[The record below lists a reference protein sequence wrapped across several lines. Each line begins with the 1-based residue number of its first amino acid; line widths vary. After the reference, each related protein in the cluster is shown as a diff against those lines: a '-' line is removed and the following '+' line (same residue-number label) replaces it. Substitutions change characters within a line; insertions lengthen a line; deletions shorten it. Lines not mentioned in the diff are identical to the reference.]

1 MAAAGHQTLCSWA
14 IFSNLDITDT
24 LHEALSHLPFK
35 MSHCKSKTECTP
47 HLQHNFMAY
56 TTTGATKAYLV
67 LCMSET
73 VLVTSNNYLRSSD
86 LHAQRENHVDCSC
99 TICFWSNMVDTRSLV
114 NFQSR
119 ITSVFHILLFCL
131 VPQNLSAQWSSKRI
145 NDEYSVLSQTLKIPR
160 ARQVKREGTFQTVR
174 CSSLRKL
181 STTPWYISSII
192 WAVPSTQK
200 LLAMRS

>member
-145 NDEYSVLSQTLKIPR
+145 NDESSVLP
-160 ARQVKREGTFQTVR
+160 
-174 CSSLRKL
+174 
-181 STTPWYISSII
+181 
-192 WAVPSTQK
+192 
-200 LLAMRS
+200 